1 MGTVSSP
8 ANRTPRSGSSWMN
21 KAALSPVGGTLE
33 NGMSPGASPFFRV
46 WANNHL
52 MPSQWDDAMV
62 SAWMTSCMPL
72 IASEYIL
79 AFRSNAINGELLL
92 ELSETDLLGLYIAI
106 SDFLLAFTPDHESG
120 ATPDVSHLSATAT
133 KQQQSS
139 G

>member
-1 MGTVSSP
+1 
-8 ANRTPRSGSSWMN
+8 MN
-21 KAALSPVGGTLE
+21 KAALSPVGGTLQ

-52 MPSQWDDAMV
+52 MPSQWDDSMV

-92 ELSETDLLGLYIAI
+92 ELSETDLLGLYCILL
-106 SDFLLAFTPDHESG
+106 FLACIY
-120 ATPDVSHLSATAT
+120 A
-133 KQQQSS
+133 
-139 G
+139 